1 MIEQDARTPRVRPP
15 KPEIMK
21 TKRASLLRE
30 TTDHLPLRFTFSKE
44 NRRMKGEKKK
54 GKMVMHLPPTK
65 ASAQAKRRESLAPLV
80 FPNLNR
86 GGIDFPWY

>member
-1 MIEQDARTPRVRPP
+1 
-15 KPEIMK
+15 
-21 TKRASLLRE
+21 
-30 TTDHLPLRFTFSKE
+30 
-44 NRRMKGEKKK
+44 MKGEKKK

-65 ASAQAKRRESLAPLV
+65 ASARGKERDVNPFEAPLV

>member
-1 MIEQDARTPRVRPP
+1 
-15 KPEIMK
+15 MK
-21 TKRASLLRE
+21 TKRASFSSLRRARGK

-65 ASAQAKRRESLAPLV
+65 ASAKAKRRESLAPLV

>member
-1 MIEQDARTPRVRPP
+1 
-15 KPEIMK
+15 
-21 TKRASLLRE
+21 
-30 TTDHLPLRFTFSKE
+30 
-44 NRRMKGEKKK
+44 MKGEKKK

-65 ASAQAKRRESLAPLV
+65 ASAQAKKRRESPLAPLV

>member
-1 MIEQDARTPRVRPP
+1 
-15 KPEIMK
+15 
-21 TKRASLLRE
+21 
-30 TTDHLPLRFTFSKE
+30 
-44 NRRMKGEKKK
+44 MKGEKKK

>member
-1 MIEQDARTPRVRPP
+1 M
-15 KPEIMK
+15 MK
-21 TKRASLLRE
+21 TKRASFSSLRRAKRR
-30 TTDHLPLRFTFSKE
+30 TTDHLPLRFTFSQE
-44 NRRMKGEKKK
+44 NRRMKGEKKI

-65 ASAQAKRRESLAPLV
+65 ASARGEKRRESLLPPLV